1 VTDDRV
7 VVEPMTVADLPAVVS
22 IERMS
27 FTSPWTEANFRHEI
41 EGNPLAWNLVAR
53 VGGAVVA
60 FACAY
65 VVSDELMINDLAVD
79 ASVRRKGVGSALLRH
94 LIDGARVR
102 GCRRATLEVRPGNAP
117 ARALYEAFGFD
128 VVGTRP
134 GYYADTGEDALLLT
148 CALNP
153 GGTQGGAV

>member
-1 VTDDRV
+1 MTEDLVAV
-7 VVEPMTVADLPAVVS
+7 LPMTVADLPSVLA

-41 EGNPLAWNLVAR
+41 EDNPLAWNLVAR
-53 VGGAVVA
+53 CDGTVVA

-79 ASVRRKGVGSALLRH
+79 ASVRRRGLGSALLRH

-102 GCRRATLEVRPGNAP
+102 GCRRATLEVRPGNVA
-117 ARALYEAFGFD
+117 ARSLYEGFGFT

-153 GGTQGGAV
+153 